1 MNKRE
6 YIKKH
11 IDDIKNDESIE
22 FIYWFVKSHIEEIL
36 KKENK

>member
-6 YIKKH
+6 YIKKA
-11 IDDIKNDESIE
+11 IDDIKNDEPIE
-22 FIYWFVKSHIEEIL
+22 FIYWFVKSHIEEIW